1 MNDREDAAEVAFFP
15 PAIPLIAIFLGVL
28 LEWIFPLSGYFPIE
42 SPARVVIGAS
52 LALISVLLLG
62 LWSVVLFR
70 SGGQSENPWKPT
82 THIEERGPYRFTR
95 NPMYLQM
102 ALVCTGVGIA
112 LANWWVLVLVPAV
125 MWALYTLVIRHEER
139 YLEAKFGESY
149 LAYKRRVRRW
159 I

>member
-28 LEWIFPLSGYFPIE
+28 LEWIYPLSGYFPIE

-112 LANWWVLVLVPAV
+112 LANWWVLALVPAV

-149 LAYKRRVRRW
+149 LSYKRRVRRW
-159 I
+159 F

>member
-28 LEWIFPLSGYFPIE
+28 LEWIFPLSAYFPIE

-149 LAYKRRVRRW
+149 LSYKRRVRRW
-159 I
+159 F